1 MKKALIVASVAS
13 MIEQFNMDNIEL
25 LLKLEYEVTVATNF
39 DEPGNI
45 TEEQSGNLKR
55 GLFNMGVNCIQID
68 FSRAIYDIKSMI
80 KSYRQLKKL
89 SKENFQIVH
98 CHSPIGGVITRLVFK
113 KSNSTIIY
121 TAHGFHFYEGAPTKN
136 WLIFYPIEKFLSR
149 YTDILLTI
157 NKDDYNMA
165 RKFNAKKVFLI
176 PGVGIN
182 TAKFHKIYSEKQT
195 SEIKKRLD
203 IESNIP
209 VFISVGEINRNKNHL
224 SAIEALAKID
234 WDFYYLIIGKGRDEE
249 FLKKRIEELNLDN
262 KIKLIGYSNE
272 VEKYMSIANLSLF
285 LSLREGLGLAGLEAM
300 ASGIPLISSNI
311 GGIKDYMINLRTG
324 FTIDDPTNINLIVEA
339 INEWNSLSI
348 KEKKEMSS
356 FCKLVAEE
364 YDIKKVSGIMEKIY
378 SDI

>member
-234 WDFYYLIIGKGRDEE
+234 WDFYYLIIGKGRDER

-339 INEWNSLSI
+339 INEWNSLSN